1 MKKIEKDDVINLLKQ
16 IVKIL
21 EIKGENVFKVR
32 AYENA
37 VRIFENYEGDLIS
50 AIKDKSISKIKG
62 IGEAITSKLYEFVT
76 TGKLEYY
83 EKIRKD
89 VPQGLLEL
97 LNIQGLGGKR
107 IKILREKLDIKNIE
121 DLSLAIE
128 KGEVAKLTGFG
139 PALQES
145 IKKSLEIY
153 RGYKRHYLF
162 AEAEH
167 VANQLIDNLRSRFP
181 ESEFMVCG
189 SIRRKKE
196 IVKDIDI
203 LSEEYNGNGKEVM
216 DYFCGM
222 EGVVKVI
229 AQGKTKSSIVSDK
242 GINVDIRVIVKDEFP
257 SAINYFTGSKEHNIR
272 LRQIAKEKGYK
283 LNEYGLWKNENRIKL
298 RDEKELYKY
307 LGMKY
312 IEPEMREDMGEI
324 ELAISEKLPELVGI
338 SDVKGVVHVHTNYS
352 DGKNSIEENIR
363 FAKEK
368 GYEYIVISDHSKA
381 AYYANGV
388 DEERIRKQWKEI
400 DELNRMV
407 KGIKIYKGIECDIM
421 QDGSPDIDVSVLKDM
436 DVVIGAIHSN
446 LGMSEE
452 AATKRMLS
460 AINTGIFDII
470 AHPTGRLLQR
480 REGYK
485 LDHEKFRQTVTE
497 RGIVIEINSQPERL
511 DYDWREVIKGK
522 REGCKFVISVDA
534 HAVNQI
540 DYLRYGVGIARKGWL
555 ERNDVINCMSVNEFD
570 KLIRKFKE
578 RRNNG
583 R

>member
-37 VRIFENYEGDLIS
+37 VRIFENYEGDLI
-50 AIKDKSISKIKG
+50 
-62 IGEAITSKLYEFVT
+62 SKLYEFVT

-153 RGYKRHYLF
+153 
-162 AEAEH
+162 
-167 VANQLIDNLRSRFP
+167 
-181 ESEFMVCG
+181 
-189 SIRRKKE
+189 
-196 IVKDIDI
+196 
-203 LSEEYNGNGKEVM
+203 KEVM

-460 AINTGIFDII
+460 AINTGMFDII

-540 DYLRYGVGIARKGWL
+540 D
-555 ERNDVINCMSVNEFD
+555 
-570 KLIRKFKE
+570 
-578 RRNNG
+578 
-583 R
+583 

>member
-1 MKKIEKDDVINLLKQ
+1 
-16 IVKIL
+16 
-21 EIKGENVFKVR
+21 
-32 AYENA
+32 
-37 VRIFENYEGDLIS
+37 
-50 AIKDKSISKIKG
+50 
-62 IGEAITSKLYEFVT
+62 
-76 TGKLEYY
+76 
-83 EKIRKD
+83 
-89 VPQGLLEL
+89 
-97 LNIQGLGGKR
+97 
-107 IKILREKLDIKNIE
+107 
-121 DLSLAIE
+121 
-128 KGEVAKLTGFG
+128 
-139 PALQES
+139 
-145 IKKSLEIY
+145 
-153 RGYKRHYLF
+153 
-162 AEAEH
+162 
-167 VANQLIDNLRSRFP
+167 
-181 ESEFMVCG
+181 
-189 SIRRKKE
+189 
-196 IVKDIDI
+196 
-203 LSEEYNGNGKEVM
+203 
-216 DYFCGM
+216 
-222 EGVVKVI
+222 VI

-460 AINTGIFDII
+460 AINTGMFDII